1 MSKRLLVV
9 TADDYGIGPATSQ
22 GILEL
27 AVQGSVA
34 AAVLLVNSPH
44 AETAVGL
51 WRKAGRPMEL
61 GWHPCLTIDR
71 PVSPSGRVPSL
82 VGPDGRFWSLGALI
96 RRLLAG
102 RVDAAEIEREFRA
115 QLRRFRDLVGGPPPV
130 VNTHHHVQVFPPVG
144 AILASVLTSLRP
156 RPYVRRIR
164 EPFWMLGAVPGARA
178 KRLLLTTLGRRDAR
192 RLDRAGFPGNNWLAG
207 VTDPPCVGDAR
218 FLTRWLARV
227 PGRVVE
233 LTCHPGLRDETLLG
247 RDCSPGD
254 GQMERRVRE
263 FRLLCHESFRQ
274 ACRAAGFRVAAPADV
289 GGARRAVP
297 VPAA

>member
-9 TADDYGIGPATSQ
+9 TADDYGIGTATSQ

-27 AVQGSVA
+27 AVQGPVA

-44 AETAVGL
+44 AESAVGA

-61 GWHPCLTIDR
+61 GWHPCLTLDR
-71 PVSPSGRVPSL
+71 PVSPPDRVPSL
-82 VGPDGRFWSLGALI
+82 IGADGRFWGLGVFI

-102 RVDAAEIEREFRA
+102 RVQPAEVEREFRA
-115 QLRRFRDLVGGPPPV
+115 QLRRFRELVGHAPTLI
-130 VNTHHHVQVFPPVG
+130 NTHHHVQVFPPIG
-144 AILASVLTSLRP
+144 AILARILSSVRP
-156 RPYVRRIR
+156 RPYVRRVR
-164 EPFWMLGAVPGARA
+164 EPLWMLGLVPGARA

-192 RLDRAGFPGNNWLAG
+192 RLERGGFPGNDWLAG
-207 VTDPPCVGDAR
+207 VTDPACVADPR
-218 FLTRWLARV
+218 FLVRWLARV

-233 LTCHPGLRDETLLG
+233 LTCHPGFRDETLLG
-247 RDCSPGD
+247 RDCVAGD
-254 GQMERRVRE
+254 GQVERRVRE

-274 ACRAAGFRVAAPADV
+274 ACRAAGFRVTAPAQV
-289 GGARRAVP
+289 VHAARVLP